1 MPSLAPLLLAF
12 LASRV
17 YADGTEQSEAALG
30 PTQACAPYSY
40 APVTAAMTASKF
52 PPIWQPVAG
61 ILSGDTAATS
71 LFSSFSSSIP
81 NIAPKGTLGVPD
93 PNAQSKYPATD
104 PDCWWTASTCTTPKA
119 SGVNPDVAAVPEPQ
133 TLGYGFDDGP
143 NCSHNAFYDYLTQKN
158 QKATLFYIG
167 SNVMD
172 WPLQAQRAVADN
184 HEICVHSWSHRSM
197 TAFTN
202 EQAFAELYYTLQ
214 AIKLVTG
221 YTPTCW
227 RPPLGDV
234 DDRIRFI
241 AQKIGLYNVLWK
253 YNSND
258 WEVSSGAATPA
269 QVQANYDTLMNDAK
283 SGKFS
288 TSGAIILTH
297 ELNNYTM
304 QTAIDNY
311 PNLAAAFKYIVPVGV
326 ALNKTQPYVESNY
339 TQKSF
344 AQYTG
349 TQPPTG
355 GSSGSNSPGGSSGAA
370 HPSSSGGPSSNS
382 SSKTNTGQAAGSSV
396 AVSVSPHFAALM
408 SALFGLAGVLT
419 SIL

>member
-1 MPSLAPLLLAF
+1 MPSVAAAALLLAV
-12 LASRV
+12 LAGNV
-17 YADGTEQSEAALG
+17 LADGTEQSEAALTD
-30 PTQACAPYSY
+30 PTQECAPYSY
-40 APVTAAMTASKF
+40 SPVTAAMSASQF
-52 PPIWQPVAG
+52 PPIWVPVAG
-61 ILSGDTAATS
+61 ILSTDSAAMTK
-71 LFSSFSSSIP
+71 FKSFNSTVP
-81 NIAPKGTLGVPD
+81 NIAPKGVLGVPD
-93 PNAQSKYPATD
+93 PNAQTNYPATD

-119 SGVNPDVAAVPEPQ
+119 SGVKGDIAAVPEPQ

-143 NCSHNAFYDYLTQKN
+143 NCSHNAFYDYLTQKS

-172 WPLQAQRAVADN
+172 WPLQAQRAVADG
-184 HEICVHSWSHRSM
+184 HEICAHSWSHRSM

-202 EQAFAELYYTLQ
+202 EQAFAELYYTMQ

-234 DDRIRFI
+234 DDRIRYI
-241 AQKIGLYNVLWK
+241 AQQLGLANVLWK

-269 QVQANYDTLMNDAK
+269 QVQANYDALISAAN
-283 SGKFS
+283 SGTFN
-288 TSGAIILTH
+288 TAGAIMLTH

-311 PNLAAAFKYIVPVGV
+311 PKLSAAFKYIVPVGV
-326 ALNKTQPYVESNY
+326 AMNKTQPYVEANY

-344 AQYTG
+344 SQYTG
-349 TQPPTG
+349 TSGGSGGSGGNNSSSTTTSSPTSS
-355 GSSGSNSPGGSSGAA
+355 SSGSNATSGKA
-370 HPSSSGGPSSNS
+370 
-382 SSKTNTGQAAGSSV
+382 AAGSSA
-396 AVSVSPHFAALM
+396 AVSIRSMSVLSVAL
-408 SALFGLAGVLT
+408 ALSSVLVVV
-419 SIL
+419 L